1 MSDPAEAS
9 RPSPFALVPVHG
21 EVGGKYRLLGELG
34 STATTTAYLA
44 VAKGSLS
51 PKKLTVIK
59 ELRQELSRSS
69 EVLQSF
75 LEEAQLASRLTHP
88 NVVRTFGVS
97 SAEGRYYIAT
107 EYLDGASLATVLERC
122 GYDGPL
128 KFAHL
133 VRVLMEVLTGLGYA
147 HDMQDYG
154 GTPMPVVHRDV
165 TPANVVI
172 AYDGRVK
179 LVDFGVAKVES
190 SLADRSAKGKAH
202 YIAPEIAAAGEA
214 DFRADLYSVGAMLW
228 EFAAGR
234 KRWGRLPDA
243 LILQRLASEGAKP
256 QPTGAEQR
264 GLPKSVDDICNKAL
278 APLARDRYGSA
289 AEMRAALQGLLAEL
303 PSQPTAHDVG
313 DVVAGVFAEERE
325 QRYTTVDERF
335 QELLTESHATASSP
349 PLLSPVGDEEPSTL
363 STLETDETD
372 DPPTV
377 PLVRGMEDLP
387 PELAMHAA
395 QGSAGTR
402 AAMVPATASET
413 VAHAQGATPVAHKNA
428 IAAKA
433 APKVMPVTSSKPA
446 VTTRAALSSAPN
458 ALEPPPK
465 PSSTSQRTA
474 QPSAPPSPPAS
485 SLPEP
490 TAPSPIPPSF
500 RTAQLMGAAAL
511 PPIPPAPAMPSV
523 SLGAPTP
530 AVAHTPSSGVS
541 ALPSRTPSGG
551 AASVNAR
558 SAPMQPSAPPPAPA
572 AAPAPAPMHART
584 PPAGTGTVG
593 GAQGSGPR
601 PAIQMPTPLAGVPLS
616 PEPARPPMPSVPK
629 VMVNDPPPVVLAP
642 PPISATQPVPPQ
654 ISFAIPDGPPSEP
667 RPHVVLP
674 GTMPAIPRPVAAV
687 VQGPSAEDDFADGA
701 SRRTWMTVMFLVLS
715 VVAGA
720 ALGLI
725 YRKLLAG

>member
-34 STATTTAYLA
+34 STATTTAFLA

-51 PKKLTVIK
+51 PKKLTIIK
-59 ELRQELSRSS
+59 ELRQDLSRNPQ
-69 EVLQSF
+69 VLQSF

-88 NVVRTFGVS
+88 NVLRTFGVS

-107 EYLDGASLATVLERC
+107 EYVDGASLSTVLERC

-147 HDMQDYG
+147 HDLQDYG
-154 GTPMPVVHRDV
+154 GTPLPVVHRDV
-165 TPANVVI
+165 TPGNVII

-202 YIAPEIAAAGEA
+202 YIAPEIAAAAAEA

-289 AEMRAALQGLLAEL
+289 AEMRAALQGLMAEL
-303 PSQPTAHDVG
+303 GAQPTAHDVG
-313 DVVAGVFAEERE
+313 DVVASVFAEERE
-325 QRYTTVDERF
+325 QRYLTVDERL

-349 PLLSPVGDEEPSTL
+349 PLLSPVGDDEPSTL

-402 AAMVPATASET
+402 AAMVPAAASET
-413 VAHAQGATPVAHKNA
+413 VAHTQGAPPIAHKNA

-446 VTTRAALSSAPN
+446 VTTRAAVSSPPN

-465 PSSTSQRTA
+465 PASAPNPRVA
-474 QPSAPPSPPAS
+474 QPSVPSSPPAS
-485 SLPEP
+485 NLPEP

-500 RTAQLMGAAAL
+500 RTAQLVGAAVL

-530 AVAHTPSSGVS
+530 AVAHTPAGGIS
-541 ALPSRTPSGG
+541 ALP
-551 AASVNAR
+551 
-558 SAPMQPSAPPPAPA
+558 QPSAPPPAPVA
-572 AAPAPAPMHART
+572 AAPIHART
-584 PPAGTGTVG
+584 PPAGAAAVG

-601 PAIQMPTPLAGVPLS
+601 PVIQMPTPLAGVPLS
-616 PEPARPPMPSVPK
+616 PEPARPNVPSVPK
-629 VMVNDPPPVVLAP
+629 VVVNDPPPAVLAG

-654 ISFAIPDGPPSEP
+654 ISFAIPDGPPSGP

-674 GTMPAIPRPVAAV
+674 GTMPAIPLPVMASA
-687 VQGPSAEDDFADGA
+687 QGPSAEDDFAEGA
-701 SRRTWMTVMFLVLS
+701 SRRTLMTVVFLVLS

>member
-21 EVGGKYRLLGELG
+21 EVGGQYRLLGELG

-59 ELRQELSRSS
+59 ELRQDLSRSS

-179 LVDFGVAKVES
+179 LIDFGVAKVES

-202 YIAPEIAAAGEA
+202 YIAPEIAAAGES

-256 QPTGAEQR
+256 QPTGADQR
-264 GLPKSVDDICNKAL
+264 GLPRSIDDICNKAL

-313 DVVAGVFAEERE
+313 DVVAGIFAEERE
-325 QRYTTVDERF
+325 QRYVTVDERF

-349 PLLSPVGDEEPSTL
+349 PLLSPMGEEEPSNL
-363 STLETDETD
+363 ATLETDETD

-402 AAMVPATASET
+402 AAMVPTAASET

-433 APKVMPVTSSKPA
+433 APRVMPVTSSKPA
-446 VTTRAALSSAPN
+446 ITTRGPLSSAPN

-465 PSSTSQRTA
+465 PGPASQRAA
-474 QPSAPPSPPAS
+474 QPSSPSSPPSPPPSS

-500 RTAQLMGAAAL
+500 RTAQMLGAAAL
-511 PPIPPAPAMPSV
+511 PAIPPAPALPSV
-523 SLGAPTP
+523 TLGAPTP
-530 AVAHTPSSGVS
+530 AVAHTPSGGIS

-551 AASVNAR
+551 AASVNTRA
-558 SAPMQPSAPPPAPA
+558 AAAQPAP
-572 AAPAPAPMHART
+572 HAQ
-584 PPAGTGTVG
+584 AS
-593 GAQGSGPR
+593 AHGSGPR
-601 PAIQMPTPLAGVPLS
+601 PAIEMPTPLAGVPLS

-629 VMVNDPPPVVLAP
+629 VMVNDPPP
-642 PPISATQPVPPQ
+642 PISATQPVPPQ
-654 ISFAIPDGPPSEP
+654 ISFAIPDGPPSGP
-667 RPHVVLP
+667 RPHVV
-674 GTMPAIPRPVAAV
+674 MPALGNMPAVPRPVAAV
-687 VQGPSAEDDFADGA
+687 VQGPSAEDDFAEGA

-720 ALGLI
+720 ALGFI

>member
-34 STATTTAYLA
+34 STATTTAFLA

-69 EVLQSF
+69 EVLQTF

-88 NVVRTFGVS
+88 NVIRTFGVS

-154 GTPMPVVHRDV
+154 GTPLPVVHRDV
-165 TPANVVI
+165 TPGNVVI

-202 YIAPEIAAAGEA
+202 YIAPEIAAAADA

-264 GLPKSVDDICNKAL
+264 GLPKSVDEICNKAL

-313 DVVAGVFAEERE
+313 DVVAGIFADERE
-325 QRYTTVDERF
+325 QRYLTVDERL

-402 AAMVPATASET
+402 AAMVPAAASET
-413 VAHAQGATPVAHKNA
+413 VAHAQGATPIAHKNA

-465 PSSTSQRTA
+465 PAAAPSPRVA

-500 RTAQLMGAAAL
+500 RTAQLVGAAAL
-511 PPIPPAPAMPSV
+511 PAIPPAPAMPSV

-530 AVAHTPSSGVS
+530 AVAHTPSGGVAAVS
-541 ALPSRTPSGG
+541 SRTPSGG

-558 SAPMQPSAPPPAPA
+558 AAPAQPSAPPPAP
-572 AAPAPAPMHART
+572 
-584 PPAGTGTVG
+584 PPALGATTS
-593 GAQGSGPR
+593 AQGTGPR
-601 PAIQMPTPLAGVPLS
+601 PVLQMPTPLAGVPLS

-629 VMVNDPPPVVLAP
+629 VMVNDPPPAVLAP

-654 ISFAIPDGPPSEP
+654 ISFAIPDGPPSGP

-687 VQGPSAEDDFADGA
+687 AQGASVGPSAEDDFAEGA